1 MPDAPH
7 LSRFVERDRFVALAF
22 AAAELLVETGLEG
35 TIVWAGG
42 AFVSRLGASA
52 ESFVGQPVHRLVAA
66 ADRPVLARAMIH
78 AAAQGRLGPTM
89 IRLGDNAATACALG
103 ALALPGAGGR
113 LCLTFAALPQ
123 APPPAPAPLQDNA
136 CLAREAEDTLRAGQ
150 SASLGLLDLSGW
162 ASASLPIATRQSLTQ
177 DIATA
182 LAMQGGPGAMVT
194 EIAQGRFGVL
204 SQADLD
210 LPRLTMAIETVLRLS
225 PALASVAVQGQ
236 SLTLD
241 AGDQSSGRATR
252 ALRYALA
259 SFAKGGLAAIGNA
272 GFTGGLAGFL
282 ATADQRATALA
293 ARITA
298 RRFRLA
304 YQPVVSLADRR
315 PHHFEAL
322 LRPMPDPD
330 SPVLSTQDF
339 VTYAEAVGLAEPLD
353 LAIIAEVRATLAASR
368 DVRIA
373 VNISGL
379 SMQSAGFR
387 ARLLDMAPSDGRLLV
402 ELTETADI
410 TDTGAVATTLAAL
423 RAAGVEV
430 AIDDF
435 GAGSAAFRYLRDFRV
450 DHVKID
456 GSYVRAAAS
465 SQRDQAFVVSMR
477 ELAHGLGAAVIAE
490 MIETEETADLMRALG
505 VTFGQGYLFG
515 RAGHLPGSR
524 RN

>member
-1 MPDAPH
+1 
-7 LSRFVERDRFVALAF
+7 
-22 AAAELLVETGLEG
+22 
-35 TIVWAGG
+35 
-42 AFVSRLGASA
+42 
-52 ESFVGQPVHRLVAA
+52 
-66 ADRPVLARAMIH
+66 
-78 AAAQGRLGPTM
+78 
-89 IRLGDNAATACALG
+89 
-103 ALALPGAGGR
+103 
-113 LCLTFAALPQ
+113 
-123 APPPAPAPLQDNA
+123 
-136 CLAREAEDTLRAGQ
+136 
-150 SASLGLLDLSGW
+150 
-162 ASASLPIATRQSLTQ
+162 
-177 DIATA
+177 
-182 LAMQGGPGAMVT
+182 
-194 EIAQGRFGVL
+194 
-204 SQADLD
+204 
-210 LPRLTMAIETVLRLS
+210 MAIETVLRLS
-225 PALASVAVQGQ
+225 PAIASVAVQGQ

-282 ATADQRATALA
+282 ATADQRATASA